1 MKRSEILFGLLR
13 IPVDAVAAFA
23 AILLAYRLRQAN
35 IDLIPWVQLLDTAT
49 TLPAFQHYVR
59 TFVIPGAA
67 AFLGIVASLRLYAL
81 IATRSAWSEI
91 GRIILAA
98 LLWLAFVIA
107 WYFLVE
113 KQLFY
118 SRILLLHATFFVALF
133 AMTGRVA
140 VLLLQRAFLR
150 CGIGSRLVVSVGAE
164 KPVTPALDV
173 LTGDIRYRYKG
184 HVKNLAGLRELEI
197 KNQIDLVLQ
206 TDPDPTNA
214 ETSELIE
221 FCRSE
226 QIGYAFL
233 PPVLAENP
241 HQLRIDK
248 LGLVPMLAFRPTPLD
263 GWGRV
268 LKRMVDAVAGCV
280 LLIILLPLL
289 LLVALAVVLG
299 DGFPVFYVSRRI
311 GENGRGQIPALKFR
325 TMVRNAD
332 HMKSALMEKSHRTDG
347 PLFKVKNDPRVTRVG
362 AILRRWSFDELPQIL
377 NVIAGQMSLVGPR
390 PHLPEEV
397 GKYSRYERRVFAVKP
412 GITGLAQ
419 VSGRSDLPFAEEVR
433 LDLRYIEEWSPLL
446 DMWIIWRTIFVVLKR
461 DGAD

>member
-13 IPVDAVAAFA
+13 IPVDAAAACA
-23 AILLAYRLRQAN
+23 AILLAYRLREAN
-35 IDLIPWVQLLDTAT
+35 IDLIPWVQLLESAT
-49 TLPAFQHYVR
+49 TLPALPHYIR
-59 TFVIPGAA
+59 TFVIPGTL
-67 AFLGIVASLRLYAL
+67 AFLGLAASLRLYAL

-91 GRIILAA
+91 GRIALAA
-98 LLWLAFVIA
+98 LLWLTVVIA
-107 WYFLVE
+107 WYFLVK

-118 SRILLLHATFFVALF
+118 SRILLLQATFFIALF
-133 AMTGRVA
+133 AITGRVT

-150 CGIGSRLVVSVGAE
+150 CGIGSRIVVSVGAE
-164 KPVTPALDV
+164 KPVAPALDV
-173 LTGDIRYRYKG
+173 LTRDIRYGYLG
-184 HVKNLAGLRELEI
+184 HVGNLAGLRDLCA
-197 KNQIDLVLQ
+197 KQSVDLVLQ
-206 TDPDPTNA
+206 TDPDPGDA
-214 ETSELIE
+214 ETNELIE
-221 FCRSE
+221 YCRSE
-226 QIGYAFL
+226 QLGYAFL

-268 LKRMVDAVAGCV
+268 LKRMADVVAGSLMLIV
-280 LLIILLPLL
+280 LSPLL
-289 LLVALAVVLG
+289 LLLAVIVLVG
-299 DGFPVFYVSRRI
+299 EGRPVFYVSRRI

-332 HMKSALMEKSHRTDG
+332 RMKTELAEKSHRTDG
-347 PLFKVKNDPRVTRVG
+347 PLFKIKNDPRVTRVG
-362 AILRRWSFDELPQIL
+362 AVLRRWSLDELPQL
-377 NVIAGQMSLVGPR
+377 FNVIAGHMSLVGPR

-419 VSGRSDLPFAEEVR
+419 VSGRSDLPFADEVR

-446 DMWIIWRTIFVVLKR
+446 DLWILWRTAFVVIKR